1 MVFKMNYK
9 EVRKILEGLQQNN
22 YKDLIKAIIS
32 MELNLDNEILIDEI
46 YNNYMDN
53 DDISLLSEEIIN
65 YDFKEVL

>member
-1 MVFKMNYK
+1 MNYK
-9 EVRKILEGLQQNN
+9 EVKKILEKLQQSN
-22 YKDLIKAIIS
+22 YKDLIKAIVS
-32 MELNLDNEILIDEI
+32 MELNLDDENLIDQI

>member
-1 MVFKMNYK
+1 
-9 EVRKILEGLQQNN
+9 
-22 YKDLIKAIIS
+22 

>member
-1 MVFKMNYK
+1 MNYK

-65 YDFKEVL
+65 YDFKEGL

>member
-1 MVFKMNYK
+1 MNYK

>member
-1 MVFKMNYK
+1 MNYK

-65 YDFKEVL
+65 YDFKEFL